1 MLIRV
6 LLAIDKPT
14 LQKDLQTLLSQ
25 QDIIVDVMRKQSKL
39 LEHISR
45 ENWDMII
52 ISQSRIPNPVF
63 DTIKLLQQ
71 LPDSPGIVVFSSK
84 EDPEERAQ
92 FLAAGCEA
100 VLYSGLSK
108 ESLKDVLDTIL
119 TKRNAF
125 QQKTLTA
132 IRLLAQPRLTDFVS
146 TSRAMQT
153 FMRVAS
159 RVVKAD
165 IPLLILGETGVGKE
179 RLARAIHAEG
189 LRSAGPFITVNC
201 GALPETLLESELFG
215 HEEGAFTGAVRSR
228 RGWFELAHRGT
239 IFLDEIGELANHL
252 QVKLL
257 GVLQDHEIQRI
268 GSEKSFKVDVRVMAA
283 TNRDLEE
290 EIESR
295 HFRKDLYYRLS
306 VMTLKIPPLRD
317 RIEDIPVLVESY
329 INYLRPRIG
338 CEVFE
343 ITDEAKEALQY
354 YSWPGNVRELINVI
368 ERAMLLCND
377 GVITL
382 ADLPTNISGK
392 SEPTKMQTRPLVNIQ
407 GDGDLQEEWL
417 QKTLQEARS
426 EVLEKFERTYL
437 SGLLRLTNGR
447 VGEAAKKAGIQS
459 RSLFDKMKRLGLR
472 KEDFKPRKSQG
483 M

>member
-1 MLIRV
+1 MLIRI
-6 LLAIDKPT
+6 LLVIDKPK
-14 LQKDLQTLLSQ
+14 LQKKLQTLISE
-25 QDIIVDVMRKQSKL
+25 QDIIIDVIRKQSKL
-39 LEHISR
+39 LENISR
-45 ENWDMII
+45 ETWDIII
-52 ISQSRIPNPVF
+52 ISKSRIPNPVF
-63 DTIKLLQQ
+63 DTIKLLHQ
-71 LPDSPGIVVFSSK
+71 LPDAPGIVVLSPK

-100 VLYSGLSK
+100 VLYSGLSN
-108 ESLKDVLDTIL
+108 ERLKDVLDTII
-119 TKRNAF
+119 TKRSVL
-125 QQKTLTA
+125 QQKTLTT
-132 IRLLAQPRLTDFVS
+132 IRMLAQPRLTDFVS
-146 TSRAMQT
+146 TSTAMQT
-153 FMRVAS
+153 FMRFAN

-189 LRSAGPFITVNC
+189 PRSAGPFITVNC

-257 GVLQDHEIQRI
+257 SVLQEHEIKRI

-283 TNRDLEE
+283 TNRDLAE
-290 EIESR
+290 EIESSY
-295 HFRKDLYYRLS
+295 FRKDLFYRLS

-338 CEVFE
+338 CEVFG
-343 ITDEAKEALQY
+343 ITDGAKEALLH

-377 GVITL
+377 GEISL
-382 ADLPTNISGK
+382 DDLPTNISGK
-392 SEPTKMQTRPLVNIQ
+392 SEPTPLHSGSLSYPEETGN
-407 GDGDLQEEWL
+407 LQEEWL
-417 QKTLQEARS
+417 QKSLEEVRK

-437 SGLLRLTNGR
+437 SGLLRATNGR
-447 VGEAAKKAGIQS
+447 VGETAKRAGIQS

-472 KEDFKPRKSQG
+472 KEDFKPGKS
-483 M
+483 

>member
-14 LQKDLQTLLSQ
+14 LQKDLQTFLSQ
-25 QDIIVDVMRKQSKL
+25 QDIIVDIMSKQGKL
-39 LEHISR
+39 LELISR
-45 ENWDMII
+45 ENWDMFI
-52 ISQSRIPNPVF
+52 ISKSRIPNPVF

-71 LPDSPGIVVFSSK
+71 LPDSPGIVVMSAK
-84 EDPEERAQ
+84 EDPEEQAQ

-108 ESLKDVLDTIL
+108 VSLQDVLDTIL
-119 TKRNAF
+119 TKRSAF
-125 QQKTLTA
+125 QLKTLTT
-132 IRLLAQPRLTDFVS
+132 IRMLAQPRLTDFVS
-146 TSRAMQT
+146 TSTAMQS
-153 FMRVAS
+153 FMRVAT

-189 LRSAGPFITVNC
+189 PRTAGPFITVNC

-257 GVLQDHEIQRI
+257 SVLQEHEIQRI

-290 EIESR
+290 AIESH
-295 HFRKDLYYRLS
+295 HFRKDLFYRLS
-306 VMTLKIPPLRD
+306 VMTLQIPPLRD
-317 RIEDIPVLVESY
+317 RTEDIPFLVESY

-338 CEVFE
+338 CEIFG
-343 ITDEAKEALQY
+343 ITDEAQEALCH

-377 GVITL
+377 TEITL
-382 ADLPTNISGK
+382 DDLPTNISGK
-392 SEPTKMQTRPLVNIQ
+392 SEPAQIQTGPLLYPQ
-407 GDGDLQEEWL
+407 DTGDLQEEWL
-417 QKTLQEARS
+417 QKSLQEARS

-447 VGEAAKKAGIQS
+447 VGEAAKRAGIQT

-472 KEDFKPRKSQG
+472 KEDFKPRKS
-483 M
+483 